1 MYAAGEPVQIVC
13 ELLLSEESDEGPDGS
28 LVNRGRG
35 MLFCSWAEQGIMHNK
50 HEPQFCTKC

>member
-1 MYAAGEPVQIVC
+1 MYAAGEPVQIVR

-35 MLFCSWAEQGIMHNK
+35 MLFCSWAEQGIMHK
-50 HEPQFCTKC
+50 HEPPSVLH

>member
-1 MYAAGEPVQIVC
+1 MYAAGEPVQIVR

-35 MLFCSWAEQGIMHNK
+35 MLFFSWAEQGIMHK
-50 HEPQFCTKC
+50 HEPPLVLH